1 MTALYWFALVV
12 GAGMYLFSLAADF
25 SGHADVGDVHSD
37 GDANHGDGE
46 HGVHG
51 YNILSV
57 RNATYF
63 LFAFG
68 VTGVLLSLVWGG
80 ERDGLTALLAVL
92 LGAAGGAISTFAF
105 GWVRRTES
113 GYLPDD
119 RGWLGLTGRVVLP
132 LSTEGT
138 GKILVSR
145 QGREHELLARP
156 FEQDAEAPHR
166 WSNVM
171 VIEMRDGVALVQPND
186 SALDHP
192 EMLRIPPTLE
202 S

>member
-1 MTALYWFALVV
+1 
-12 GAGMYLFSLAADF
+12 
-25 SGHADVGDVHSD
+25 
-37 GDANHGDGE
+37 
-46 HGVHG
+46 
-51 YNILSV
+51 
-57 RNATYF
+57 
-63 LFAFG
+63 
-68 VTGVLLSLVWGG
+68 
-80 ERDGLTALLAVL
+80 
-92 LGAAGGAISTFAF
+92 
-105 GWVRRTES
+105 
-113 GYLPDD
+113 
-119 RGWLGLTGRVVLP
+119 LGLTGRVVLP

>member
-12 GAGMYLFSLAADF
+12 GAGMYVFSLAADF
-25 SGHADVGDVHSD
+25 SGHADL
-37 GDANHGDGE
+37 GDG
-46 HGVHG
+46 HADVDAHHGNGDDGVHG
-51 YNILSV
+51 YNILSI

-68 VTGVLLSLVWGG
+68 VTGVLLSFIWGG
-80 ERDGLTALLAVL
+80 ERGLLTALLSTVL
-92 LGAAGGAISTFAF
+92 GIAGGAISTFAF

-119 RGWLGLTGRVVLP
+119 RGWVGLPARVTLP
-132 LSTEGT
+132 LSTTGT
-138 GKILVSR
+138 GKILVTR
-145 QGREHELLARP
+145 QGREHELLAQP
-156 FEQDAEAPHR
+156 FDSDAPGPEH

-171 VIEMRDGVALVQPND
+171 VIEMRQGIALVQPND
-186 SALDHP
+186 PALENPDVP
-192 EMLRIPPTLE
+192 QIAPTSE